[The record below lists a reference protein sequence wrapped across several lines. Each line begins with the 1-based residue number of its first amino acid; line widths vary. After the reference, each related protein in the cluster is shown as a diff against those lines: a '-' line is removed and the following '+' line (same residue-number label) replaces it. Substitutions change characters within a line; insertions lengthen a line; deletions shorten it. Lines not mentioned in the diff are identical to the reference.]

1 MPAGELSGKVAI
13 VTGAAGGIGRLLVHA
28 LLAEGAKVA
37 ALDVSEPGLAAL
49 RDSVPCASGERLLA
63 HPTDISDYAACES
76 AVGQAISGL
85 GGMHVLINNGAIGLG
100 VIRADHQR
108 VPVGIQEI
116 SPAMWQRFV
125 ATNFSGA
132 WNMTR
137 ASIGHLL
144 AQGSGRIINVTT
156 SFATMLRG
164 GFHPYGPCK
173 AALEAMSSGHAEEFK
188 GSGVTVNVVLPGGPV
203 DTPMVPQESG
213 FDRTALIPPAVMIPP
228 IVWLCSDAADGVT
241 GNRYIAAYWD
251 ASKPPEEAE
260 RQCRAPAGWPSL
272 GQAMLSPHGPPL

>member
-1 MPAGELSGKVAI
+1 LSGKVAI
-13 VTGAAGGIGRLLVHA
+13 VTGAAGGIGRVLVHA

-49 RDSVPCASGERLLA
+49 RGGVPGVSADRLLA

-76 AVGQAISGL
+76 AVRKAILVL
-85 GGMHVLINNGAIGLG
+85 GGLHVLINNGAIGLAA
-100 VIRADHQR
+100 IRADHQR
-108 VPVGIQEI
+108 VPVGIHEI

-144 AQGSGRIINVTT
+144 AQRRGRIINVTT

-203 DTPMVPQESG
+203 DTPMVPRESG
-213 FDRTALIPPAVMIPP
+213 FDRNALIAPAVMVPP
-228 IVWLCSDAADGVT
+228 IIWLCSDAADAIT
-241 GNRYIAAYWD
+241 GNRYIAAHWD
-251 ASKPPEEAE
+251 AEKPPEEAE
-260 RQCRAPAGWPSL
+260 RQCRAPAGWPGL
-272 GQAMLSPHGPPL
+272 GPPMLSPGAPPR

>member
-1 MPAGELSGKVAI
+1 MPGRKLSGKVAI
-13 VTGAAGGIGRLLVHA
+13 VTGAAGGIGRVLVHA

-49 RDSVPCASGERLLA
+49 RDGVPGASRDRLQA
-63 HPTDISDYAACES
+63 HPTDISDYIACES
-76 AVGQAISGL
+76 AVGKVISGL
-85 GGMHVLINNGAIGLG
+85 GGMHVLINNGAIGMG
-100 VIRADHQR
+100 AIRADHQR
-108 VPVGIQEI
+108 VPVGIEEI

-137 ASIGHLL
+137 ASIGHLR
-144 AQGSGRIINVTT
+144 AQRRGRILNVTT

-173 AALEAMSSGHAEEFK
+173 AALEAMSSGHAEELK

-213 FDRTALIPPAVMIPP
+213 FDRHALIPPAVMAPP
-228 IVWLCSDAADGVT
+228 IIWLCSDAADGIT

-260 RQCRAPAGWPSL
+260 RQCRAPAGWPGL
-272 GQAMLSPHGPPL
+272 GQAMLSPRDPPL

>member
-1 MPAGELSGKVAI
+1 MAGGRLSGRVAI
-13 VTGAAGGIGRLLVHA
+13 VTGAAGGIGRVLVHA

-37 ALDVSEPGLAAL
+37 ALDVSETGLGALKDAEPGAG
-49 RDSVPCASGERLLA
+49 RDRLLISR
-63 HPTDISDYAACES
+63 TDISDYAACER
-76 AVGQAISGL
+76 AVGQTIFAL
-85 GGMHVLINNGAIGLG
+85 GGLHILINNGAIGMG
-100 VIRADHQR
+100 AIRADHQR
-108 VPVGIQEI
+108 VPVRIEEI

-144 AQGSGRIINVTT
+144 AQRRGRIINVTT

-188 GSGVTVNVVLPGGPV
+188 RSGVTVNVVLPGGPV

-213 FDRTALIPPAVMIPP
+213 FDRDALIAPAVMAPP

-251 ASKPPEEAE
+251 ASMPPEEAE
-260 RQCRAPAGWPSL
+260 RQCRVPAGWPGL
-272 GQAMLSPHGPPL
+272 GQARLSPHDPPL

>member
-1 MPAGELSGKVAI
+1 MPEGKLSGKVAI
-13 VTGAAGGIGRLLVHA
+13 VTGAAGGIGRVLVHA
-28 LLAEGAKVA
+28 LLAEGARVA

-49 RDSVPCASGERLLA
+49 RDGVPYVSPDRLLA
-63 HPTDISDYAACES
+63 HPTDISDYAACER
-76 AVGQAISGL
+76 AVSKAISVL
-85 GGMHVLINNGAIGLG
+85 GGMHVLINNGAIGMG
-100 VIRADHQR
+100 AIRADHQS
-108 VPVGIQEI
+108 VPVGIHEI
-116 SPAMWQRFV
+116 SAAMWQRFV

-144 AQGSGRIINVTT
+144 AQRRGRIINVTT

-203 DTPMVPQESG
+203 DTPMVPRESG
-213 FDRTALIPPAVMIPP
+213 FDRNALIAPAVMVPP
-228 IVWLCSDAADGVT
+228 MIWLCSDAADTIT
-241 GNRYIAAYWD
+241 GNRYVAAYWD

-260 RQCRAPAGWPSL
+260 RQCRAAAGWPGL
-272 GQAMLSPHGPPL
+272 GPPMLSPRAPSL